1 MVFMKERERLQK
13 KLEKNIMFQKYLY
26 KVVENAEEFH
36 EIREIIARYDTLTA
50 THEVSHVRLKHASP
64 LFHHQ
69 KCCISLAQ
77 ISSVYATITETI

>member
-13 KLEKNIMFQKYLY
+13 KLEKNMMFQKYLY

-50 THEVSHVRLKHASP
+50 THEVGIYARDKGYPVLHRGGRRVGSIWLYLEFKLLK
-64 LFHHQ
+64 
-69 KCCISLAQ
+69 
-77 ISSVYATITETI
+77 V